1 MNRVIKVEVPGKRE
15 KSGERRYTEKTNWFP
30 ELAVVICSSSI
41 YLYLKIN
48 NQLIKQVT

>member
-15 KSGERRYTEKTNWFP
+15 KSGERRYTEKKTNWFP
-30 ELAVVICSSSI
+30 ELAVIICSSSI

-48 NQLIKQVT
+48 KQGT